1 MRQTHPFRAIVAR
14 SVEHSE
20 EEPKEQTYNAELN
33 LYVSMA
39 HYVAKTL
46 YLDPNIILDQWSV
59 PGLIVAF
66 GEYANEAT
74 HQAYEQW
81 KSNPHRKLA
90 DKPKEYIVQ
99 FIGLD
104 ELEE

>member
-1 MRQTHPFRAIVAR
+1 MAQSLETP
-14 SVEHSE
+14 E
-20 EEPKEQTYNAELN
+20 EEVKEQTYNAELN

-46 YLDPNIILDQWSV
+46 YLDPNIILDEWSV

-81 KSNPHRKLA
+81 KSNPHRKLT

-99 FIGLD
+99 FIGPS
-104 ELEE
+104 ELWTE

>member
-1 MRQTHPFRAIVAR
+1 MEKPK
-14 SVEHSE
+14 E
-20 EEPKEQTYNAELN
+20 EEREHKYNAELN
-33 LYVSMA
+33 LYTSMA

-46 YLDPNIILDQWSV
+46 YLDPNIILDEWSV

-74 HQAYEQW
+74 HQAYEHW
-81 KSNPHRKLA
+81 KSNPHRKLS

-99 FIGLD
+99 FIGLS